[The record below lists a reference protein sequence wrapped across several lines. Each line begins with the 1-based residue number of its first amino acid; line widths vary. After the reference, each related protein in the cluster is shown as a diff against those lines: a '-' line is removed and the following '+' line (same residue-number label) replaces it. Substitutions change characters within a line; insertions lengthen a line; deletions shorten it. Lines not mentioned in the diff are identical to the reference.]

1 MQSKPLDPEV
11 KAEIQRIALEA
22 VSLGWTPDLLWETR
36 FWNITKTGINR
47 PGLAAV
53 MRPGDKIIE
62 VTEDYIAIKS
72 RFGVVNKFYHPDR
85 PHPWLKKGDC
95 HEQSGSDH
103 S

>member
-22 VSLGWTPDLLWETR
+22 ISLGWTPELLWEAR
-36 FWNITKTGINR
+36 FWNITEAGNR

-53 MRPGDKIIE
+53 MRLGDTITE

-85 PHPWLKKGDC
+85 PHPWIRKGDC
-95 HEQSGSDH
+95 HGQSSNNP
-103 S
+103 